1 MINNSIDRKAPIG
14 VFDSGFGGLSAVRE
28 LQALLPHE
36 NIVYFGDTARVPYGT
51 RSRDTLRKYA
61 VQDANFL
68 ASNNVKA
75 IVIACGTV
83 SSVAY
88 DIISE
93 NYDLPVVGIVAP
105 ACKAAVNTTRNGI
118 IGVWGTGATI
128 KSRSFET
135 EIEDLGKKYSK
146 GFKVCT
152 RACPMLVPLIENG
165 YISEDSEMTALAVR
179 EYLTDII
186 AEGADTLILGCT
198 HYPLISNIIEREWHK
213 YSDGK
218 IINSGEKTAV
228 EVKERLESLDLL
240 NDSRQKGILKIY
252 SSDDMETFSN
262 QAKIF
267 LRYTDECGER
277 SAGNDN
283 NEVYFSPTKI
293 EIEKY

>member
-1 MINNSIDRKAPIG
+1 MTENIIDRNAPIG

-28 LQALLPHE
+28 LQALLPSE

-68 ASNNVKA
+68 ASNNVKT

-93 NYDLPVVGIVAP
+93 NYDLPVVGIVSP
-105 ACKAAVNTTRNGI
+105 ACKAASEVTRNGI
-118 IGVWGTGATI
+118 IGIWGTGATI
-128 KSRSFET
+128 KSRSFEN
-135 EIEDLGKKYSK
+135 EINRLGESRSE
-146 GFKVCT
+146 GFRSIAV
-152 RACPMLVPLIENG
+152 ACPMLVPLIENG
-165 YISEDSEMTALAVR
+165 YIDEDCEMTSIAVR

-186 AEGADTLILGCT
+186 SAGADTLILGCT
-198 HYPLISNIIEREWHK
+198 HYPLISDIIEREWHK
-213 YSDGK
+213 FSDGK
-218 IINSGEKTAV
+218 IINSGEKTAL
-228 EVKERLESLDLL
+228 EVKRILHEKDLL
-240 NDSRQKGILKIY
+240 NDGVGKGYLKIY
-252 SSDDMETFSN
+252 SSDDMETFSH

-267 LRYTDECGER
+267 LRYTDKNSGSEE
-277 SAGNDN
+277 A
-283 NEVYFSPTKI
+283 YFSPDKI